1 MAIHIE
7 CDNHVSHCT
16 PAADAAS
23 APLSGTDRWNQGISE
38 LFVFVAIDQH
48 IKAWIDCE
56 HQGWHHNAQ
65 LDPNMPIV
73 VAVLCVSLVT

>member
-1 MAIHIE
+1 MGIHIE

-16 PAADAAS
+16 PAADATS
-23 APLSGTDRWNQGISE
+23 APPSRSDRWDQGISE

-48 IKAWIDCE
+48 IKARIDCE
-56 HQGWHHNAQ
+56 HQGWHHNDQ